1 AMPLEVPSSSAAAT
15 MDAETRSRVTTRGR
29 SDSGTRFFAHQASG
43 LRVEQRPQPVDA
55 NHRAEREVKEQN
67 RGDDDADDARPFAA
81 AEKAPA
87 RNDGGQRE
95 EEQEHDERRA
105 GDADDGHRDRSVGVA
120 RHADDRAGQAEREG
134 EQRRGEQIE
143 RADGDVENRDDLDV
157 CVHPVSPLFLVVLDE
172 IRHVRVV
179 GALREGVR
187 EIVLVR
193 VPPVFVGIVERV
205 DAAAEAFLDRSLRTA
220 LAVFLFA
227 RAWAG
232 RLLFRRAEARLTR
245 RVRAGP
251 AAAEAARSW
260 AAEAA
265 GTAARAR
272 TAEAP
277 AGTRAAEAA
286 ARSRA
291 AFLPRTR
298 LAHRERTAHERL
310 LIEALNGF

>member
-1 AMPLEVPSSSAAAT
+1 
-15 MDAETRSRVTTRGR
+15 
-29 SDSGTRFFAHQASG
+29 
-43 LRVEQRPQPVDA
+43 
-55 NHRAEREVKEQN
+55 
-67 RGDDDADDARPFAA
+67 
-81 AEKAPA
+81 
-87 RNDGGQRE
+87 
-95 EEQEHDERRA
+95 
-105 GDADDGHRDRSVGVA
+105 
-120 RHADDRAGQAEREG
+120 
-134 EQRRGEQIE
+134 
-143 RADGDVENRDDLDV
+143 
-157 CVHPVSPLFLVVLDE
+157 
-172 IRHVRVV
+172 
-179 GALREGVR
+179 
-187 EIVLVR
+187 
-193 VPPVFVGIVERV
+193 
-205 DAAAEAFLDRSLRTA
+205 RSLRTA

-310 LIEALNGF
+310 LIEALNGFFGLLAFEVLDERKPARPSRFAIDRDDHLRWVA